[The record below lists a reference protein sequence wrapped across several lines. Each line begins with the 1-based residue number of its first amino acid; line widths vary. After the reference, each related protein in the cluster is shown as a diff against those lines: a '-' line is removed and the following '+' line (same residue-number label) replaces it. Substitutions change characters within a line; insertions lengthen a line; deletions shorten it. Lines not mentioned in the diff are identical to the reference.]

1 MLNVKKVKKKVARK
15 LTPYFLKELFRFLS
29 LYSKITGKGIGNED
43 LKAFD
48 DLSKHV
54 IELFYHTYKN
64 GSIWTTLFVPSEII
78 FAMKLYPFSLEIA
91 AALCS
96 KFGQSSHALAEADL
110 AAIPTDVCSF
120 HRTALGNAYMGAYP
134 RPLFLAGTS
143 TICDSNIKTIKICE
157 SITGKKNMIVDVPY
171 EMNDNSVKYLAN
183 QLISLT
189 KCLEEATGK
198 KMKKHSLSEAI
209 DLSNKT
215 REKMIEL
222 NRVRLDPLS
231 PLAGGDG
238 LGFMV
243 PSHFLIGSEYS
254 VNFYTKLVEELKDII
269 VSKKKNG
276 EKADEKEIRLLWL
289 ELKPYFKADVFD
301 KIENAGKTKIV
312 FEEINYV
319 YWDKLDP
326 DKPYES
332 LARKLISNH
341 NNGPLENRL
350 KVIKMLAKDYNV
362 DGIIAFSTWGCRRN
376 NAAIP
381 TIKAELAKEGYPL
394 LNLDGDCVDD
404 SNYMSGQIATRTEG
418 FVEMLSSRK

>member
-1 MLNVKKVKKKVARK
+1 MINIKNAKKKFARK
-15 LTPYFLKELFRFLS
+15 LTPFFVKELFRFLNV
-29 LYSKITGKGIGNED
+29 YSKITGKGIGAD
-43 LKAFD
+43 GFKSFSI
-48 DLSKHV
+48 LSKSV
-54 IELFYHTYKN
+54 VELFNLAYKN

-78 FAMKLYPFSLEIA
+78 FAMKLHPFSLEIA

-96 KFGQSSHALAEADL
+96 KFGQGSHSLTEADL

-120 HRTALGNAYMGAYP
+120 HRTALGNAYMGVYP

-157 SITGKKNMIVDVPY
+157 SITGKESMIVDVPY
-171 EMNDNSVKYLAN
+171 EMNDNSIKYLAN

-189 KCLEEATGK
+189 KCMEEVTGK
-198 KMKKHSLSEAI
+198 KMEKHALAETI
-209 DLSNKT
+209 DLSNQA

-222 NRVRLDPLS
+222 NKVRQDPLS
-231 PLAGGDG
+231 PLSGGDG

-243 PSHFLIGSEYS
+243 PSHYLVGSQYA
-254 VNFYTKLVEELKDII
+254 VDFYTALVDELNDLIQTRRE
-269 VSKKKNG
+269 NG
-276 EKADEKEIRLLWL
+276 EITDEKEIRLLWL

-301 KIENAGKTKIV
+301 KIANAGKTKIV
-312 FEEINYV
+312 FEEINHV

-341 NNGPLENRL
+341 NNGPLDNRL
-350 KVIKMLAKDYNV
+350 KVIKALAKDYNV

-381 TIKAELAKEGYPL
+381 TIKAEMAKESVPL

-404 SNYMSGQIATRTEG
+404 TNYMSGQIATRTEG
-418 FVEMLSSRK
+418 FVEMLGVRK

>member
-1 MLNVKKVKKKVARK
+1 MVNIKSAKKKFARK
-15 LTPYFLKELFRFLS
+15 LTPLLVKELFRFLNI
-29 LYSKITGKGIGNED
+29 YSKVTGKAIGKDD
-43 LKAFD
+43 LKSFD
-48 DLSKHV
+48 ILSKSV
-54 IELFYHTYKN
+54 VELFHYTYKY

-78 FAMKLYPFSLEIA
+78 FAMKLHPFSLEIA

-96 KFGQSSHALAEADL
+96 KFGQGSHSLAEADL

-120 HRTALGNAYMGAYP
+120 HRTALGNAYMGVYP

-157 SITGKKNMIVDVPY
+157 SITGKQSMIVDVPY
-171 EMNDNSVKYLAN
+171 EMNDGSVKYLAN

-189 KCLEEATGK
+189 KYMEEVTGK
-198 KMKKHSLSEAI
+198 KMEKRSLAEAI
-209 DLSNKT
+209 DLSNQA

-222 NRVRLDPLS
+222 NHVRQDPLS

-243 PSHFLIGSEYS
+243 PSHYLAGSQYA
-254 VNFYTKLVEELKDII
+254 VDFYTALVDELKDII
-269 VSKKKNG
+269 ASKRENG
-276 EKADEKEIRLLWL
+276 EVADEKEIRLLWL

-301 KIENAGKTKIV
+301 KIENAGNTKIV
-312 FEEINYV
+312 FEEINHV

-341 NNGPLENRL
+341 NNGPLDNRL
-350 KVIKMLAKDYNV
+350 KVIKTLAKDYNV
-362 DGIIAFSTWGCRRN
+362 DGIIAYSTWGCRRN

-404 SNYMSGQIATRTEG
+404 TNYMSGQIATRTEG
-418 FVEMLSSRK
+418 FVEMLGVRK

>member
-1 MLNVKKVKKKVARK
+1 MVNIKSAKKKFARK
-15 LTPYFLKELFRFLS
+15 LTPLLAKELFRFLNI
-29 LYSKITGKGIGNED
+29 YTKVTGKGIGKED
-43 LKAFD
+43 IKAFHI
-48 DLSKHV
+48 LSKGV
-54 IELFYHTYKN
+54 IELFSNSYKH

-96 KFGQSSHALAEADL
+96 KFGQGSNALAEADL
-110 AAIPTDVCSF
+110 STIPTDVCSF
-120 HRTALGNAYMGAYP
+120 HRTALGNAYMGVYP

-157 SITGKKNMIVDVPY
+157 SITGKQSMIVDVPH
-171 EMNDNSVKYLAN
+171 ERNEHSIKYLTN

-189 KCLEEATGK
+189 KCIEEATGK
-198 KMKKHSLSEAI
+198 KMEKHAFAEAI
-209 DLSNKT
+209 ELSNQA

-222 NRVRLDPLS
+222 NHVRQDPLS
-231 PLAGGDG
+231 PLTGGDG

-243 PSHFLIGSEYS
+243 PSHYQIGSEYA
-254 VNFYTKLVEELKDII
+254 VNFYTALVDELKDII
-269 VSKKKNG
+269 ATRRKNG
-276 EKADEKEIRLLWL
+276 EAADEKEIRLLWL

-301 KIENAGKTKIV
+301 KIENAGNTKIV
-312 FEEINYV
+312 FEEINHV

-341 NNGPLENRL
+341 NNGPLDNRL
-350 KVIKMLAKDYNV
+350 KVIKTLAKDYNV
-362 DGIIAFSTWGCRRN
+362 DGIIAYSTWGCRRS

-404 SNYMSGQIATRTEG
+404 TNYMSGQLATRTEG
-418 FVEMLSSRK
+418 FVEMLGVRK

>member
-1 MLNVKKVKKKVARK
+1 MVNIKSAKKKFARK
-15 LTPYFLKELFRFLS
+15 LTPILAKELFRFLNI
-29 LYSKITGKGIGNED
+29 YTKVTGKGIGKED
-43 LKAFD
+43 IEAFHI
-48 DLSKHV
+48 LSKGV
-54 IELFYHTYKN
+54 IELFSNSYKH

-96 KFGQSSHALAEADL
+96 KFGQGSNALAEADL
-110 AAIPTDVCSF
+110 SAIPTDVCSF
-120 HRTALGNAYMGAYP
+120 HRIALGNAYMGVYP

-143 TICDSNIKTIKICE
+143 TVCDSNVKTIKICE
-157 SITGKKNMIVDVPY
+157 SITGKQSMIVDVPH
-171 EMNDNSVKYLAN
+171 EMNDHSVKYLTN

-189 KCLEEATGK
+189 KRIEEVTGK
-198 KMKKHSLSEAI
+198 KMEKHALAEAI
-209 DLSNKT
+209 DLSNQA

-222 NRVRLDPLS
+222 NHVRQDPLS
-231 PLAGGDG
+231 PLSGGDG

-243 PSHFLIGSEYS
+243 PSHYLAGSQRA
-254 VNFYTKLVEELKDII
+254 VDFYTELVDELKEII
-269 VSKKKNG
+269 ASKRRNG
-276 EKADEKEIRLLWL
+276 EVADEKEIRLLWL

-301 KIENAGKTKIV
+301 KIENAGNTKIV
-312 FEEINYV
+312 FEEINHV

-341 NNGPLENRL
+341 NNGPLDNRL
-350 KVIKMLAKDYNV
+350 KVIKTLAKDYNV
-362 DGIIAFSTWGCRRN
+362 DGIIAYSTWGCRRN

-381 TIKAELAKEGYPL
+381 TIKAELAKEGFPL

-418 FVEMLSSRK
+418 FVEMLGVRK

>member
-1 MLNVKKVKKKVARK
+1 MLNLKRTKKKFVRK
-15 LTPYFLKELFRFLS
+15 LAPFLVKELFRFLNIY
-29 LYSKITGKGIGNED
+29 LKVTGKGIGKESIES
-43 LKAFD
+43 FHI
-48 DLSKHV
+48 LSKSV
-54 IELFYHTYKN
+54 VELFHHTYKY

-78 FAMKLYPFSLEIA
+78 FAMKLYPFSLEVA

-96 KFGQSSHALAEADL
+96 KFGQSSHSLAEADL

-120 HRTALGNAYMGAYP
+120 HRTALGNVYMGVYP
-134 RPLFLAGTS
+134 RPLFLAGTT
-143 TICDSNIKTIKICE
+143 TICDSNLKTIHICE
-157 SITGKKNMIVDVPY
+157 SITGKQSMIVDVPY
-171 EMNDNSVKYLAN
+171 EMNDNSIKYLTN

-189 KCLEEATGK
+189 KCMEEVTGK
-198 KMKKHSLSEAI
+198 KMEKHALAEAI
-209 DLSNKT
+209 DLSNQA
-215 REKMIEL
+215 RGKMIEL
-222 NRVRLDPLS
+222 NHVRRDPLS

-243 PSHFLIGSEYS
+243 PSHYLAGSQYS
-254 VNFYTKLVEELKDII
+254 VDFYTAMVDELRGVIATRR
-269 VSKKKNG
+269 KNG
-276 EKADEKEIRLLWL
+276 EVADEKEIRLLWL

-312 FEEINYV
+312 FEEINHV

-341 NNGPLENRL
+341 NNGPLEKRL
-350 KVIKMLAKDYNV
+350 EVIKMLAKDYNV

-381 TIKAELAKEGYPL
+381 TIKKELNREGYPL

-404 SNYMSGQIATRTEG
+404 GNYMSGQVATRTEG
-418 FVEMLSSRK
+418 FVEMLGAKK

>member
-1 MLNVKKVKKKVARK
+1 MLNIKRTKKKFARK
-15 LTPYFLKELFRFLS
+15 LTPYLAKELFRFLNIY
-29 LYSKITGKGIGNED
+29 LKVTGKGIGKESIES
-43 LKAFD
+43 FHI
-48 DLSKHV
+48 LSKSV
-54 IELFYHTYKN
+54 VELFHRTYKY

-96 KFGQSSHALAEADL
+96 KFGQGSHSLAEADL

-120 HRTALGNAYMGAYP
+120 HRTALGNAYMGVYP

-157 SITGKKNMIVDVPY
+157 SITGKQSMIVDVPY
-171 EMNDNSVKYLAN
+171 EMNDNSIKFLAN

-189 KCLEEATGK
+189 KCLEEVTGK
-198 KMKKHSLSEAI
+198 KMEKHALAEAI
-209 DLSNKT
+209 DLSNQA

-222 NRVRLDPLS
+222 NHVRQDPLS
-231 PLAGGDG
+231 PLAGHDA

-243 PSHFLIGSEYS
+243 PSHYLAGSQYS
-254 VNFYTKLVEELKDII
+254 VDFYTAMVDELSGVIATRR
-269 VSKKKNG
+269 KNG
-276 EKADEKEIRLLWL
+276 EVADEKEIRLLWL

-301 KIENAGKTKIV
+301 KIEKAGKTKIV
-312 FEEINYV
+312 FEEINHV

-341 NNGPLENRL
+341 NNGPLDNRL
-350 KVIKMLAKDYNV
+350 KVIKTLAKDYNV

-381 TIKAELAKEGYPL
+381 TIKTELAKEGYPL

-418 FVEMLSSRK
+418 FVEMLGARK

>member
-1 MLNVKKVKKKVARK
+1 MVNIKSAKKKVAKK
-15 LTPYFLKELFRFLS
+15 LTPFLVKELFRFLNI
-29 LYSKITGKGIGNED
+29 YSKVTGKGIGKEEIQ
-43 LKAFD
+43 AFHI
-48 DLSKHV
+48 LSKSV
-54 IELFYHTYKN
+54 VELFHHTYKY
-64 GSIWTTLFVPSEII
+64 GSIWTTLFVPSELI
-78 FAMKLYPFSLEIA
+78 FAMKLQPFSLEIA

-96 KFGQSSHALAEADL
+96 KFGQGSHSLTEADL

-120 HRTALGNAYMGAYP
+120 HRTALGNAYMGVYP

-157 SITGKKNMIVDVPY
+157 SITGKESMIVDVPY
-171 EMNDNSVKYLAN
+171 EMNDHSVKFLTN
-183 QLISLT
+183 QLIALT
-189 KCLEEATGK
+189 KRMEEVTGK
-198 KMKKHSLSEAI
+198 KMEKHALSEAI
-209 DLSNKT
+209 EFSNQARK
-215 REKMIEL
+215 KMIEL
-222 NRVRLDPLS
+222 NQVRMDPLS

-238 LGFMV
+238 LGMMV
-243 PSHFLIGSEYS
+243 PSHYLAGSQHA
-254 VNFYTKLVEELKDII
+254 VDFYTGIVDELKEMIATRR
-269 VSKKKNG
+269 KNG
-276 EKADEKEIRLLWL
+276 EVADEKEIRLLWL

-312 FEEINYV
+312 FEEINHV

-341 NNGPLENRL
+341 NNGPLDNRL
-350 KVIKMLAKDYNV
+350 KVIKKLSKDYNV

-381 TIKAELAKEGYPL
+381 TIKAEMAKEGVPL

-404 SNYMSGQIATRTEG
+404 TNYMSGQIATRTEG
-418 FVEMLSSRK
+418 FIEMLEVRK